1 MILQSKIYL
10 KGEREPI
17 QCSEKA
23 ALSVQ
28 KLFLDNYTPASRPI
42 TIGRYSFTK
51 DAIRRIEVE
60 KDKDENEAAKVYW
73 IIYNPRRNTIWK
85 SSYPTYEAAK
95 AELDFQEMGMPKG
108 YTHGWQ
114 IEKRVQPV

>member
-17 QCSEKA
+17 HCSEKA

-28 KLFLDNYTPASRPI
+28 KLFLDNYTPLSRPI

-60 KDKDENEAAKVYW
+60 KDENEAAKCYW
-73 IIYNPRRNTIWK
+73 IIYNPQRNTVWK
-85 SSYPTYEAAK
+85 GSHTTYEAAK
-95 AELDFQEMGMPKG
+95 AELDFQETGMPEG
-108 YTHGWQ
+108 YKHGWM
-114 IEKRVQPV
+114 IEKRCQPV

>member
-17 QCSEKA
+17 HCSEKA

-28 KLFLDNYTPASRPI
+28 KLFLDTYTPSSRPI
-42 TIGRYSFTK
+42 TIGRYSLTK

-60 KDKDENEAAKVYW
+60 KDKDENEAAKCYW
-73 IIYNPRRNTIWK
+73 IIYNSKRNTVWK
-85 SSYPTYEAAK
+85 GSHATYETAK
-95 AELDFQEMGMPKG
+95 AELDFQETGMKDTRTVG
-108 YTHGWQ
+108 S
-114 IEKRVQPV
+114 